1 MKRSLVLFLT
11 AGLLLFSTV
20 HRLPAPISE
29 VQEKPTPAS
38 TPAASLPKPKPQPIK
53 AAAER
58 EVGLTASETSVLAA
72 KLKEL
77 MNKAVAAWATHDSS
91 FMRSHLADNFVA
103 VRPNG
108 KVENKVAFLDEF
120 KSNTNIYEFVRFESL
135 DVHVDSRT
143 MAVVTGT
150 SRFKGKTE
158 LGQHFD
164 DLYRFTDTLTE
175 RNGVWLCTSDQGVL
189 LSPR

>member
-1 MKRSLVLFLT
+1 MRATLRFVLAMLILAAT
-11 AGLLLFSTV
+11 SR
-20 HRLPAPISE
+20 RLPAPISE
-29 VQEKPTPAS
+29 VQEKPTPTS
-38 TPAASLPKPKPQPIK
+38 TPAASLQKPKPQPIK
-53 AAAER
+53 AAANRDVE
-58 EVGLTASETSVLAA
+58 LTASETSVLAA

-108 KVENKVAFLDEF
+108 NVQNKEAFLDEF
-120 KSNTNIYEFVRFESL
+120 KSDTSIYEFVRFESL
-135 DVHVDSRT
+135 DVHVNSRT

-150 SRFKGKTE
+150 SRFKGKTVS
-158 LGQHFD
+158 GKHFD

>member
-11 AGLLLFSTV
+11 AGVLFGTG

-29 VQEKPTPAS
+29 VQEKPTSAS

-53 AAAER
+53 AAAKR
-58 EVGLTASETSVLAA
+58 EVGLTASETSVLAV

-108 KVENKVAFLDEF
+108 KVENKE
-120 KSNTNIYEFVRFESL
+120 
-135 DVHVDSRT
+135 
-143 MAVVTGT
+143 
-150 SRFKGKTE
+150 
-158 LGQHFD
+158 
-164 DLYRFTDTLTE
+164 
-175 RNGVWLCTSDQGVL
+175 
-189 LSPR
+189 